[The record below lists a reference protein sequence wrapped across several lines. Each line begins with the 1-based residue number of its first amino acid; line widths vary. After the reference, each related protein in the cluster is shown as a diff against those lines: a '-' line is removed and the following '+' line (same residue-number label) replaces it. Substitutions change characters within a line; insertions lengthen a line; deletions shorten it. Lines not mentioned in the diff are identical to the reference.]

1 VAGGQIFPS
10 PIDFHRR
17 PYNTL
22 ALPCERVMDK
32 LQFLV
37 LITVIT
43 IVACINSA
51 RQSALF
57 RTKYTNRLSPE
68 NNEGARNAP
77 LACGQRGG
85 VQSDHHHAG
94 DAARSAAP
102 RALRCALC
110 SSSNPHQQPR
120 DHSSADVTHRQTT
133 ACSGQ
138 THPAVA
144 DNPFISRH

>member
-1 VAGGQIFPS
+1 
-10 PIDFHRR
+10 
-17 PYNTL
+17 
-22 ALPCERVMDK
+22 MDK

-57 RTKYTNRLSPE
+57 RTKYTNRLRPE

-77 LACGQRGG
+77 LPCGQRGG

-144 DNPFISRH
+144 DNPFISRR